1 MQFIPPETGHIVSS
15 KKKKKSSKEDMEVGE
30 NGGGENGG

>member
-1 MQFIPPETGHIVSS
+1 MQFIPPETGHIDSS
-15 KKKKKSSKEDMEVGE
+15 KKKKTSKEDMEVGE